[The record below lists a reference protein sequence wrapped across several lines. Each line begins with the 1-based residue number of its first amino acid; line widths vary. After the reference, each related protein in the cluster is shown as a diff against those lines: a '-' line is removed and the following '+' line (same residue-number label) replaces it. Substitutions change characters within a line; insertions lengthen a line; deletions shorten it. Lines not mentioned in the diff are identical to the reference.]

1 MVRNIEGD
9 SMSTTILDGD
19 KILEIA
25 NLKIVNIDRGDI
37 ISFKSK
43 DAETVIKRV
52 IGLPNETVEIING
65 TVYIN
70 GKALEEDYTQLKYTD
85 NIDALGSVKLGNDE
99 YFVLGD
105 NRFRSMDSR
114 SVQIG
119 PVKRD
124 DIIGVY
130 VCKIKS
136 NK

>member
-1 MVRNIEGD
+1 MVRNIQGD

-19 KILEIA
+19 RVLEIA
-25 NLKIVNIDRGDI
+25 NLKIVKIDRGDI

-43 DAETVIKRV
+43 DGETAIKRV
-52 IGLPNETVEIING
+52 IGLPNETIDIRNG
-65 TVYIN
+65 TIFID
-70 GKALEEDYTQLKYTD
+70 GKAIEEDYTQLKYTD
-85 NIDALGSVKLGNDE
+85 NVDALGSVKLGNDE

-119 PVKRD
+119 PVKRN

-130 VCKIKS
+130 VCKLS
-136 NK
+136 RNK